1 MFNWEDLKVFL
12 AAYREGSIG
21 RAAEFLGVS
30 GSTVSRRLSALED
43 ALGQALF
50 VRSPDGLRPT
60 EAGEMARLAAEETE
74 RSASQ
79 LGAIV
84 GGHGKVEGLVRVAV
98 SDELLA
104 SVLIPQWTDFSQRY
118 PELTVE
124 WVVSPGLSDM
134 ERLEADIAIR
144 PVRPEASDNVLIT
157 RLRDSQF
164 ALFGARSLLERHG
177 VDPDDP
183 AALADAAAEGWAG
196 FPWVGWSTEYAQL
209 GLSKLLGV
217 AYPDARIVLRAA
229 SLEPLRLAAMA
240 GIGLLLTPSYFGRIS
255 PGLVALPAR
264 GLPGPRPIYL
274 VGHAALR
281 HVPRVDAVWTHLLEC
296 LRGSDEEQLDHGRSI
311 LTEHYAIQFD
321 D

>member
-43 ALGQALF
+43 ALGQTLF

-60 EAGEMARLAAEETE
+60 EAGEQARLAAEDAE
-74 RSASQ
+74 RSTAQ
-79 LGAIV
+79 LAAIV
-84 GGHGKVEGLVRVAV
+84 GGHGEVEGLVRVAV

-104 SVLIPQWTDFSQRY
+104 SVLIPQWTEFSQRY
-118 PELTVE
+118 PKLAVE

-144 PVRPEASDNVLIT
+144 PVRPNTSDNLIIT

-164 ALFGARSLLERHG
+164 GLFGARSLLERHG

-183 AALADAAAEGWAG
+183 TAISQAAAEGWRD
-196 FPWVGWSTEYAQL
+196 FPWVGWSTQYAQL
-209 GLSKLLGV
+209 GLSKLLAM
-217 AYPDARIVLRAA
+217 AYPDARVVLRAA

-255 PGLVALPAR
+255 PGLVTLPAR
-264 GLPGPRPIYL
+264 ALPDPTPIYL
-274 VGHAALR
+274 VGHTALR
-281 HVPRVDAVWTHLLEC
+281 HLPRVDAVWNHLLEC
-296 LRGSDEEQLDHGRSI
+296 LRGSDEEQLEHGRAI
-311 LTEHYAIQFD
+311 LTEHFSVQFSD
-321 D
+321 